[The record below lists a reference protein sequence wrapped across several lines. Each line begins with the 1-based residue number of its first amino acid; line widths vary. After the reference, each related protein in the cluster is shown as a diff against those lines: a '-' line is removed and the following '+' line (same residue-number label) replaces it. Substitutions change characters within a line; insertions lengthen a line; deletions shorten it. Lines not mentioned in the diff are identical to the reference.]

1 MQEVM
6 KKYKQN
12 RYNPNLKVHPRDKDK
27 NNPTANQGEE
37 TEDTVNT
44 EKYSEV
50 YQMYVNKSYT
60 QEGQEVKEEQDRY
73 INGGRVATP
82 KGCNKYRVKEKGWN
96 VLKFKTT
103 RIK

>member
-1 MQEVM
+1 M

-50 YQMYVNKSYT
+50 Y
-60 QEGQEVKEEQDRY
+60 
-73 INGGRVATP
+73 
-82 KGCNKYRVKEKGWN
+82 
-96 VLKFKTT
+96 
-103 RIK
+103 